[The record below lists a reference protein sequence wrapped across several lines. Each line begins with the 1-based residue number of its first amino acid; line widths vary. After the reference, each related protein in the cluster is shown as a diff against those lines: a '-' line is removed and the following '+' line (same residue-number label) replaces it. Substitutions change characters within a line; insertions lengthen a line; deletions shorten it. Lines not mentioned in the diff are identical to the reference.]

1 MPPPAPNGDTDMF
14 LRVRCARAGDVKGES
29 VAKGHADDIVLSSWH
44 WGLAASSAIGSTRA
58 TARRSFKHLTV
69 VKTIDS
75 SSTALMSALATND
88 EVREAK
94 LSMRKAGESQIDFFT
109 ITLGSAR
116 VSAIDLD
123 IDESAATRSS
133 GCRSPSPRSRSS
145 TGGSRRAA
153 SAARAP
159 PSSTSCW
166 PKSDRACA
174 ADAEQ
179 HA

>member
-1 MPPPAPNGDTDMF
+1 LAERAMPPLPNGDTDMF

-29 VAKGHADDIVLSSWH
+29 VAKGHTDDIVLSSWH

-69 VKTIDS
+69 VKMIDS

-94 LSMRKAGESQIDFFT
+94 LSMRKAGESQMDFFT

-123 IDESAATRSS
+123 IDESGNPVERVSFAFAKVEVEYRRQQAS
-133 GCRSPSPRSRSS
+133 GQRGAS
-145 TGGSRRAA
+145 T
-153 SAARAP
+153 
-159 PSSTSCW
+159 TFV
-166 PKSDRACA
+166 DELL
-174 ADAEQ
+174 AEE
-179 HA
+179 